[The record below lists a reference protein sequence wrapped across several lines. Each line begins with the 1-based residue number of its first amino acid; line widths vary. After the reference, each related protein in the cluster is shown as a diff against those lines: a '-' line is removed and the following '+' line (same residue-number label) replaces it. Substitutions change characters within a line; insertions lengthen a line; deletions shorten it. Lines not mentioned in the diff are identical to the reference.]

1 MNVYFPTQVSNE
13 IIINYHNE
21 LKVSLDFLVEFNRN
35 LFTMQELVDQEDFIS
50 IQKLNI
56 KTTYVN
62 SATI

>member
-50 IQKLNI
+50 IQNI
-56 KTTYVN
+56 EY
-62 SATI
+62 